1 MCNGSG
7 HIQSKSTFLNRIERW
22 ITRYKGG
29 NNGMSLTLTVNP
41 YIRHYLSEGFISK
54 FTQLRFK
61 YFLFIKLEE
70 DEKLSLNEFKFYSK
84 KLGKD
89 ITAEFDN

>member
-41 YIRHYLSEGFISK
+41 YQALSQRGIHQQVH
-54 FTQLRFK
+54 TA
-61 YFLFIKLEE
+61 
-70 DEKLSLNEFKFYSK
+70 SL
-84 KLGKD
+84 
-89 ITAEFDN
+89 